1 VPCAAMQAITTLTC
15 KARISSTGDKY
26 KVSANAKYGKGAA
39 AMKDANGSK
48 PKPQG
53 LQGSSIAFHGDA
65 ISGDWSDSVSE
76 ESDSEML
83 LLDRSSSGSDSGSAA
98 ALDEASDGGVLTLDA
113 LDRSK
118 ALPLQT
124 KRETVTTSIL
134 GASLATSAILQQPTA
149 PSVIAAAATGT
160 LGRVLAATQVPAP
173 RDSRVCACVYLVLV
187 CVRVRVL
194 CVCVCLSTRA
204 RARA

>member
-1 VPCAAMQAITTLTC
+1 MQAIPTLTC

-173 RDSRVCACVYLVLV
+173 RDGRVCAFLYVAHMCLCMRVGMHVS
-187 CVRVRVL
+187 VRVL
-194 CVCVCLSTRA
+194 YSARTRT
-204 RARA
+204 RV